1 MPNRLPFI
9 ALIILLI
16 SNLKSIAQPTMGLN
30 SFYTTT
36 TTPLASNTA
45 CSPSKSVTLNGWL
58 FSVNSTSNCGF
69 NWTNST
75 GGDGRVQYLVGFGTA
90 TQLSFGSDD
99 GSEFALNNLV
109 WGVSTSSW
117 TSKAMTFVGYKN
129 GSAVPGATLNA
140 TTPSGTG
147 ILNTLVITFT
157 NNSAFNDV
165 DNILLSPNSTTCN
178 SILFFEEITVSTASS
193 TCPNPTFNIVSNNSV
208 SCNGGS
214 NGTASFSLTGG
225 SGFTYTW
232 VPSGGNASFAT
243 GLSAGI
249 YTLFSTNSCGTM
261 GTKTV
266 QIAQPSSALITTS
279 AVTNVIC
286 NGGSTGSGTITASGG
301 TSPYSYLWGAGQ
313 TTSVISSQLAGFK
326 TCTVTDANGC
336 TSTKALT
343 ISEPGSALG
352 TNTAISNILC
362 FGGNTGSATVT
373 ASGGS
378 SPYSYLWST
387 GSTSSVITAQIVGVK
402 TVTVTDA
409 NGCTKTTSVTIT
421 QPTALTATTAS
432 INVLCF
438 GGATGSATVSA
449 SGGASG
455 YTYLWS
461 SAQTTSVISSLVA
474 GVRQVTVTDANNC
487 TTSATVTI
495 TQPSSAVSSTIAAGP
510 VSCNGGSNASATVTA
525 SGGTG
530 PYSYLWST
538 SSTSS
543 LVTGL
548 NAGVK
553 SVTIT
558 DNNSCSTSSNY
569 TVTQPTAISISTAVL
584 NVACYG
590 ASTGAGTVIAS
601 GGTPSYSYLWSS
613 GATTSVITGQPSGVR
628 TVTITDANNCLATKT
643 ISIDQP
649 ASAVTATINKTN
661 VLCFGGNNG
670 SATVTA
676 AGGTGAYTYLWSGS
690 QTNSIITS
698 QTSGILQVI
707 ITDANSCTVAAT
719 STITQPA
726 SALSISTQ
734 TNAVSCN
741 GGSNGTSTVIAN
753 GGSTPYTYSWSTG
766 ATTSVI
772 TGQTAGT
779 KSITIT
785 DNNGCISS
793 TIAIINQPTALASST
808 TVINVLC
815 NGGNNGSA
823 TVTASGGVAPYSY
836 LWSSGSTNSIA
847 SSQTSGVK
855 TVTITDANNCTR
867 TESVQISAPNAL
879 IASLST
885 QSVLCFNGSTGS
897 ATVTGSGGVAP
908 YTYLWSTSST
918 SSVITSQVSGVKTVT
933 ITDANGCSAAQSAT
947 LNQPTAAL
955 SATINTS
962 PVLCYGNA
970 TGTATVVS
978 AGGTNPYFYY
988 WNTGS
993 TTSVITGQS
1002 AGVKTTTITDNN
1014 NCTFTAQ
1021 ATLTQPAASVAISI
1035 ASQSV
1040 LCFGNAT
1047 GSATVTAGGG
1057 TGSYSYL
1064 WSTSATNSIV
1074 TGLVSGINSVSVT
1087 DANGCTVQ
1095 GTVSIAQP
1103 ASAVSQSTLSQ
1114 LSVLCRGNNS
1124 GSISI
1129 AGSGGTAPYNYLWSN
1144 ASTTA
1149 SLTGLSAGLLTATVT
1164 DNNGCVKIST
1174 YTITQPTSSVAASA
1188 NSNSVSCSNG
1198 SNGTATVTATG
1209 GVAPYTYLWSSASTS
1224 SIISS
1229 LSVGLQSYT
1238 VTDANGCNISGT
1250 VNILQPTAVSVT
1262 ATAASNSVCI
1272 GLPVV
1277 LSANGTGGTGT
1288 ITYSWTGGPA
1298 SANYTTTINNTNTY
1312 TATATDGNGCS
1323 QSTSILITALVN
1335 PTIVVSSGTICA
1347 GRSYTVNPTGA
1358 STYTIT
1364 GGSFIVSPVSTSI
1377 YTISGTSS
1385 QGCISNSQASVGVV
1399 TNPTVSAASTTVCLG
1414 NTVTLSA
1421 SGASTYTWSNSV
1433 NTATNA
1439 VSPGSTASYTVIGTT
1454 NACTSIPVIAN
1465 VTVIALPT
1473 VVVSNGTI
1481 CNTANYTITPTG
1493 AQSYTYSS
1501 GSAVVSPSI
1510 TSVYTVTGTSSVGCI
1525 SGPSTL
1531 TVTVNPRPIVALNSG
1546 SICSGQSYTLLPSG
1560 ASSYTLS
1567 SAYVV
1572 SPLITTNYSVV
1583 GTSSTG
1589 CLSTNTAVATVS
1601 VYFNPLVT
1609 GSSVSYCQGGIATL
1623 SVTGASTY
1631 SWNGVAGASTKT
1643 VLVNGNTTY
1652 TVIGASTVGCVS
1664 APYSLYV
1671 TSTPGPTITVNSP
1684 SICLNQNATLIAS
1697 GVNTYTWSTSAIVN
1711 SIIVSPAT
1719 NTTYIVSG
1727 QLNGCNNT
1735 ATAIANVSV
1744 ATLPTIAIS
1753 GNTNICSG
1761 YSTMLTFNGATSYT
1775 LSNGNVG
1782 TTALLTP
1789 TSTSNYTVIGT
1800 GAGGCIGSALQTV
1813 SVTPTTTLS
1822 ISGTFSLCE
1831 GGSTTLTANGAGSYT
1846 WNNGSNLNSIVVS
1859 PTVNTSYSVTSTQ
1872 FACIEPAIRQVTVFG
1887 NPTLSIGSSSALC
1900 NGATITM
1907 TASGANT
1914 YTWVNGP
1921 TSSNYTITPG
1931 SSSIYTVIGSFTTGC
1946 QSSQTTQIV
1955 VHPNPT
1961 ISING
1966 TSIICIGETTTL
1978 TANGVNSYTW
1988 SNSATF
1994 PFIVVTPT
2002 TTSSYSVFG
2011 IDLNGCSGS
2020 ALSIV
2025 TVNVL
2030 PTLTINGNNPIC
2042 AGNTTSLTVSGANTY
2057 TWQNGSNSNQV
2068 QITPTLSSGYSS
2080 FHVSGTSFDGCVN
2093 SKVDSVFV
2101 NAIPQMTI
2109 TGASFLCTGNNLTLS
2124 VSGAASYTWES
2135 GATTP
2140 SIVLSPLT
2148 SGSFSVV
2155 GQSTAGCLGQSQA
2168 NFTVVTTP
2176 TVSISGNLTVCKDE
2190 STTLTA
2196 NGANTYSW
2204 STGSTASVIVI
2215 TPSVSTGYTLVGLVS
2230 QGCGDTTSVNLT
2242 VNPLPTL
2249 TLVATQPSICLGESM
2264 TLTATG
2270 ATSYT
2275 WNTGQVNAPLV
2286 ITPTA
2291 SATYSVSGTNTFN
2304 CVNSSSINIEVNS
2317 CLSIKDVSPP
2327 SVRIF
2332 PNPSSGL
2339 FTIEGYSRLIRINI
2353 YDYSGKLLLESTYT
2367 TPSQIDLGGY
2377 PKGLYLLEL
2386 KIEDKEMIYTKL
2398 IIE

>member
-1 MPNRLPFI
+1 
-9 ALIILLI
+9 
-16 SNLKSIAQPTMGLN
+16 MGVN

-36 TTPLASNTA
+36 TTALASNTS

-58 FSVNSTSNCGF
+58 FSSNTTSNCGF
-69 NWTNST
+69 NWTTST
-75 GGDGRVQYLVGFGTA
+75 GGDGRIQYLVGFGTV

-99 GSEFALNNLV
+99 GSEFALNNLI

-129 GSAVPGATLNA
+129 GSPVPGATLNA

-147 ILNTLVITFT
+147 ILNTLIVTFT
-157 NNSAFNDV
+157 NNTAFNDV
-165 DNILLSPNSTTCN
+165 DNILLAPNSTTCN
-178 SILFFEEITVSTASS
+178 SILFFEEITVSTATS

-214 NGTASFSLTGG
+214 NGSASFSVTGG

-232 VPSGGNASFAT
+232 VPSGGNASVAT

-266 QIAQPSSALITTS
+266 QITQPSSALITTS
-279 AVTNVIC
+279 AVTNVLC

-336 TSTKALT
+336 TSNKVLT

-352 TNTAISNILC
+352 TNTAISNVLC

-373 ASGGS
+373 ATGGS

-387 GSTSSVITAQIVGVK
+387 GSTSSVITSQFVGVK
-402 TVTVTDA
+402 TVTVIDA

-421 QPTALTATTAS
+421 QPAALTATTATV
-432 INVLCF
+432 NVLCF

-449 SGGASG
+449 SGGAAG

-495 TQPSSAVSSTIAAGP
+495 TQPSSAVSSTIAAGS

-530 PYSYLWST
+530 PYTYLWST

-553 SVTIT
+553 SVTVT
-558 DNNSCSTSSNY
+558 DINSCSTSTNY
-569 TVTQPTAISISTAVL
+569 TITQPTAISISTAVL
-584 NVACYG
+584 NVACFG
-590 ASTGAGTVIAS
+590 ASTGAGTVLAS
-601 GGTPSYSYLWSS
+601 GGTPGYNYLWSS
-613 GATTSVITGQPSGVR
+613 GATTSVITGQPAGVR
-628 TVTITDANNCLATKT
+628 TVTVADANNCIATKT
-643 ISIDQP
+643 INISQP
-649 ASAVTATINKTN
+649 ASTVTATIAKSN
-661 VLCFGGNNG
+661 VLCFGGNSG

-676 AGGTGAYTYLWSGS
+676 SGGTGAYTYLWSGS
-690 QTNSIITS
+690 QTSSIITA
-698 QTSGILQVI
+698 QTSGALQVI
-707 ITDANSCTVAAT
+707 VTDANSCTVAAT

-726 SALSISTQ
+726 SSLSSSTQ

-753 GGSTPYTYSWSTG
+753 GGTTPYTFSWSTG

-779 KSITIT
+779 KSITVT

-793 TIAIINQPTALASST
+793 TVAIINQPTALASST

-867 TESVQISAPNAL
+867 TASVQISAPNAL
-879 IASLST
+879 IASLTT
-885 QSVLCFNGSTGS
+885 QSILCYNGSTGS

-918 SSVITSQVSGVKTVT
+918 SSVITAQVSGVKTVT
-933 ITDANGCSAAQSAT
+933 ITDANGCTAAQSAT
-947 LNQPTAAL
+947 LNQPAAAL

-970 TGTATVVS
+970 TGSATVVS
-978 AGGTNPYFYY
+978 AGGTNPYFYN

-993 TTSVITGQS
+993 TTSVITAQS
-1002 AGVKTTTITDNN
+1002 AGVKTITVTDNN

-1074 TGLVSGINSVSVT
+1074 TGLVTGIKSVTVT
-1087 DANGCTVQ
+1087 DANGCNVQ

-1124 GSISI
+1124 GSITI
-1129 AGSGGTAPYNYLWSN
+1129 AGSGGTAPYSYLWSN
-1144 ASTTA
+1144 ASTSA
-1149 SLTGLSAGLLTATVT
+1149 SLTGLSAGLLTATVA

-1198 SNGTATVTATG
+1198 SNGSATVTATG
-1209 GVAPYTYLWSSASTS
+1209 GVAPYTYLWSTASTS

-1229 LSVGLQSYT
+1229 LTVGVRSYT

-1272 GLPVV
+1272 GLPAI
-1277 LSANGTGGTGT
+1277 LSANATGGIGT
-1288 ITYSWTGGPA
+1288 ITYSWTGGP
-1298 SANYTTTINNTNTY
+1298 STANYTTTINNTNTY

-1323 QSTSILITALVN
+1323 QSTTILITALVN

-1347 GRSYTVNPTGA
+1347 GRSYTFNPTGA

-1364 GGSFIVSPVSTSI
+1364 GGSFIVSPSSTSN
-1377 YTISGTSS
+1377 YTVSGTSS

-1399 TNPTVSAASTTVCLG
+1399 TNPTVSAASATVCLG

-1439 VSPGSTASYTVIGTT
+1439 VSPGTTASYTVIGTT

-1501 GSAVVSPSI
+1501 GSAVVSPSS
-1510 TSVYTVTGTSSVGCI
+1510 TSIYTVTGTSSVGCI

-1546 SICSGQSYTLLPSG
+1546 SICSGQSYTLVPSG
-1560 ASSYTLS
+1560 ATTYTLS
-1567 SAYVV
+1567 SAAVV
-1572 SPLITTNYSVV
+1572 SPFITTNYSVV
-1583 GTSSTG
+1583 GTSSAG

-1631 SWNGVAGASTKT
+1631 SWNGVAGANTKT

-1652 TVIGASTVGCVS
+1652 TVTGASTVGCVS

-1671 TSTPGPTITVNSP
+1671 TATPGPTITVNSP
-1684 SICLNQNATLIAS
+1684 SICLNQNITLTAS
-1697 GVNTYTWSTSAIVN
+1697 GVNTYTWSTSATTN

-1719 NTTYIVSG
+1719 NTTYLVSG

-1735 ATAIANVSV
+1735 ATAIATVSV
-1744 ATLPTIAIS
+1744 AALPTIAVS

-1761 YSTMLTFNGATSYT
+1761 YSTMLTFSGASSYT

-1831 GGSTTLTANGAGSYT
+1831 GSSTTLTANGAGSYT
-1846 WNNGSNLNSIVVS
+1846 WNNGSNLSSIVVN
-1859 PTVNTSYSVTSTQ
+1859 PTVTTTYSVASSQ
-1872 FACIEPAIRQVTVFG
+1872 FACIDPAVIQVTVYG
-1887 NPTLSIGSSSALC
+1887 NPTLSISSPTALC
-1900 NGATITM
+1900 TGDSGVL
-1907 TASGANT
+1907 TASGAT
-1914 YTWVNGP
+1914 SYSWTNGP
-1921 TSSNYTITPG
+1921 NTANYTVTP
-1931 SSSIYTVIGSFTTGC
+1931 SSTTNFSVIGSFSTGC
-1946 QSSQTTQIV
+1946 TSTSTTQVIV
-1955 VHPNPT
+1955 NPNPT
-1961 ISING
+1961 LSISG
-1966 TSIICIGETTTL
+1966 TSVICTGESTTL
-1978 TANGVNSYTW
+1978 TVTGASNYTW
-1988 SNSATF
+1988 SNGAPFS
-1994 PFIVVTPT
+1994 FIVVSPT
-2002 TTSSYSVFG
+2002 TNTTYSVLG
-2011 IDLNGCSGS
+2011 VDNNGCTGNTVSS
-2020 ALSIV
+2020 V
-2025 TVNVL
+2025 TVNPL
-2030 PTLTINGNNPIC
+2030 PTLTVTGNTPIC
-2042 AGNTTSLTVSGANTY
+2042 AGSTSSLVVTGANTY
-2057 TWQNGSNSNQV
+2057 TWQNGNNSNQV
-2068 QITPTLSSGYSS
+2068 QLTPTLTAG
-2080 FHVSGTSFDGCVN
+2080 FATFQVNGTSFDGCVN
-2093 SKVDSVFV
+2093 SKVDSVLV
-2101 NAIPQMTI
+2101 NALPQLTI
-2109 TGASFLCTGNNLTLS
+2109 TGASYICTGNSLTLS
-2124 VSGAASYTWES
+2124 VSGAATYTWES
-2135 GATTP
+2135 GANTT
-2140 SIVLSPLT
+2140 SIVLTPLT
-2148 SGSFSVV
+2148 SGSFSVA
-2155 GQSTAGCLGQSQA
+2155 GQSTAGCLGQTLT

-2176 TVSISGNLTVCKDE
+2176 TVGITGNLSFCE
-2190 STTLTA
+2190 GGSTTLTA
-2196 NGANTYSW
+2196 TGANTYSW
-2204 STGSTASVIVI
+2204 NTGSTASVIVV
-2215 TPSVSTGYTLVGLVS
+2215 TPTASTSYTLVGTVS
-2230 QGCGDTTSVNLT
+2230 QGCGDTASTSLTVHPVPNLT
-2242 VNPLPTL
+2242 VAAN
-2249 TLVATQPSICLGESM
+2249 QSSICLGETT
-2264 TLTATG
+2264 TLTVSG
-2270 ATSYT
+2270 ALSYT
-2275 WNTGQVNAPLV
+2275 WNNGAPTSSLV
-2286 ITPTA
+2286 LSPTV
-2291 SATYSVSGTNTFN
+2291 STTYSVIGTNTFN
-2304 CVNSSSINIEVNS
+2304 CIDSTTIYIDVNACNAIQEMKSTSITIY
-2317 CLSIKDVSPP
+2317 
-2327 SVRIF
+2327 
-2332 PNPSSGL
+2332 PNPSSGR
-2339 FTIEGYSRLIRINI
+2339 FTITSSVNFELLKVF
-2353 YDYSGKLLLESTYT
+2353 DYSGKLIFESCEA
-2367 TPSQIDLGGY
+2367 SLREIDLTGFA
-2377 PKGLYLLEL
+2377 KGLYLLEL
-2386 KIEDKEMIYTKL
+2386 TDTNEVLHREKL
-2398 IIE
+2398 LVE